1 MSGTSGVTGRVALV
15 TGGARGIGAA
25 VVAALAE
32 AGAAVVVGDVDETG
46 AIDTAARTAK
56 EHGTHVLGI
65 GMDIADR
72 ASVDAAIATTEAE
85 VGPLSILVNNA
96 GIDVIKPFIDSTPDE
111 WERIIAV
118 NLMGTFHC
126 CQSALAVMQPRG
138 GGAIVNFASD
148 AGRVGSSREAV
159 YSATKGGVI
168 AFTKT
173 LAREVARYG
182 IRVNCV
188 SPGPTDTA
196 LLDQVAEASP
206 NLRDALAR
214 SIPMRRVGEPTDLAP
229 AVVFLAGDGAR
240 YITGQTLSV
249 SGGLTMA

>member
-1 MSGTSGVTGRVALV
+1 MSLSGQVALV

-25 VVAALAE
+25 VAAALAE
-32 AGAAVVVGDVDETG
+32 AGAAVAVGDVDEAG
-46 AIDTAARTAK
+46 ALDTAARVGK
-56 EHGTHVLGI
+56 EHGTATLGI
-65 GMDIADR
+65 GMDVTDR
-72 ASVDAAIATTEAE
+72 AGVDRAIASIERE
-85 VGPLSILVNNA
+85 LGPLTVLVNNA
-96 GIDVIKPFIDSTPDE
+96 GIDVIKPFRESTPDE
-111 WERIIAV
+111 WERIIDV

-126 CQSALAVMQPRG
+126 CQAALVGMTARG
-138 GGAIVNFASD
+138 EGAIVNFASD
-148 AGRVGSSREAV
+148 AGRVGSSGEAV

-173 LAREVARYG
+173 LAREVARSG
-182 IRVNCV
+182 VRVNCV

-196 LLDQVAEASP
+196 LLAQVAEASP

-214 SIPMRRVGEPTDLAP
+214 SIPMRRIGEPADLAP

-240 YITGQTLSV
+240 FITGQTLSV

>member
-1 MSGTSGVTGRVALV
+1 MSLAGRVVLV

-25 VVAALAE
+25 VADAFGD
-32 AGAAVVVGDVDETG
+32 AGASVAVGDVDADG
-46 AIDTAARTAK
+46 AAASATRVRDA
-56 EHGTHVLGI
+56 HGVRSLGV
-65 GMDIADR
+65 DLDVTSR
-72 ASVDAAIATTEAE
+72 ASVDAALAKVHAE
-85 VGPLSILVNNA
+85 LGPLDVLVNNA
-96 GIDVIKPFIDSTPDE
+96 GIDVIKPFMESTVDE
-111 WERIIAV
+111 WERIMAV
-118 NLMGTFHC
+118 NLMGLFHC
-126 CQSALAVMQPRG
+126 CQSALVGMMERG
-138 GGAIVNFASD
+138 EGAIVNFASD
-148 AGRVGSSREAV
+148 AGRIGSSGEAV

-173 LAREVARYG
+173 LAREVARHG

-196 LLDQVAEASP
+196 LLAQVADADP
-206 NLRDALAR
+206 KLRDALAR
-214 SIPMRRVGEPTDLAP
+214 SIPMRRVAEPADLAP